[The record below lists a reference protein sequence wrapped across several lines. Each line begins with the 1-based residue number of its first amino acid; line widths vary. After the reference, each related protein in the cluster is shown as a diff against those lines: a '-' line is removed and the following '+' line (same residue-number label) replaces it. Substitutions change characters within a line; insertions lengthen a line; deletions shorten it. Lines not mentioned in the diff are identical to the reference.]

1 MQDLGCSFLLKMQNV
16 GCNQGAKFGFYYPP
30 QGARLGLST
39 VLPQEARLGVLYLP
53 QGIFFP
59 PQGVRPIL
67 FPPQGVRPG
76 IFFRLKV

>member
-1 MQDLGCSFLLKMQNV
+1 MFFPSQDAKRGLLYRY
-16 GCNQGAKFGFYYPP
+16 QGAKFGFYYPP

-67 FPPQGVRPG
+67 FPPQGALV
-76 IFFRLKV
+76 FLSS

>member
-1 MQDLGCSFLLKMQNV
+1 MFFPSQDAKRGLLYRY
-16 GCNQGAKFGFYYPP
+16 QGAKFRFYYPP
-30 QGARLGLST
+30 QGARLGLSA

-67 FPPQGVRPG
+67 FPPQGALV
-76 IFFRLKV
+76 FLSS